1 MKARVEKAT
10 LKLVEVL
17 DDSAPEVGQHKCW
30 FLPYIAQPDLGFDP
44 STHKL
49 SEPSGG
55 VVLLNGVPNRWEVV
69 RAVVPLTEQEIE
81 ANEIKNRVQ
90 QMRAMVAV
98 IEAGTESLN
107 QRRQYLGALGRSV
120 EWLLRKVGSL

>member
-17 DDSAPEVGQHKCW
+17 DDSAPEVGAHKCW
-30 FLPYIAQPDLGFDP
+30 FLPYVVKQDPGFDP

-49 SEPSGG
+49 SEPVGG
-55 VVLLNGVPNRWEVV
+55 VVLVAGVPSRWEVV
-69 RAVVPLTEQEIE
+69 RAVVPLSEQEIE
-81 ANEIKNRVQ
+81 ANEIKQRVQ

-98 IEAGTESLN
+98 IEAGTETAN

-120 EWLLRKVGSL
+120 EWLLRRAAQ